1 MSKRPHAATG
11 GGDPL
16 AARAAS
22 SSAASASAAAA
33 AAAEEQQ
40 AKRVKFDEL
49 VASGF
54 GAEAFGGKPLAKS
67 SVDGMQLGAG
77 GAAAAAA
84 GGGGAEQKHA
94 TAAADYDD
102 EDAMARLHGGSLSA
116 EEEMEAILRLVDQ
129 APEVAEVDAAA
140 VRQSCA
146 RFSRAAARNLEQR
159 DKFGAEQPEKFME
172 SEIALDEAIHAM
184 QGIATA
190 AHLYP
195 LLLERIGGGGGSSGS
210 GGVGATTGES
220 AMETL
225 CTLIAHHENLD
236 IATDCIALLHELV
249 DAETIGQAEQ
259 QLDDEA
265 AAAAAAD
272 GRRGRQQQLSGN
284 RIMRPF
290 VDFITGGAASAAE
303 AAGAAGSTD
312 SSSFAPTGPSLFL
325 STIVSALSRFPSEH
339 AAEQSTAV
347 TQLLSILENLTDLE
361 PRGVSVALVAHTP
374 LLEWL
379 LKRLRDD
386 NTFNAN
392 KLHASEILSIVLT
405 NAGRAG
411 QDALGN
417 RNVAAKTKPVLGG
430 LGIKTLIR
438 LIARY
443 RKEDPSNSEETEYL
457 ENLFDVLCVVLL
469 HHIPNQTL
477 FASHDGLQLM
487 LTMIKRFTYAKN
499 AAFKALDYALANH
512 EANAAL
518 FVDLG
523 GLKAL
528 FGALMFNPSSKK
540 DKADQTRHE
549 QHLLSIL
556 VQLLLHTSDVRYLR
570 VLRKFTEQEMIK
582 TERVVELLTKYS
594 ARVDDAERAWK
605 QLHQRD
611 GAAAAAAAAGSDELD
626 MERYAR
632 ASEHGQAHVDFA
644 SIILAFLATAGEAD
658 LRERVE
664 QLLNQQ
670 DVPLTDLQRT
680 LRQYVAM
687 MGDEDEEQ
695 VEDGETSASAAAAA
709 PPAAASSSS
718 SSSNGKDAGAQAQ
731 LKTKR
736 VLEALAAM
744 LDQPVDAK
752 P

>member
-1 MSKRPHAATG
+1 MSKRPHVATG

-16 AARAAS
+16 AARAA
-22 SSAASASAAAA
+22 APSASAAAA
-33 AAAEEQQ
+33 AAEEPQ

-195 LLLERIGGGGGSSGS
+195 LLLERIGGGGGSSGG

-259 QLDDEA
+259 ELDDEA
-265 AAAAAAD
+265 AAD
-272 GRRGRQQQLSGN
+272 GRRRQSGN

-303 AAGAAGSTD
+303 AAAAAGSTD
-312 SSSFAPTGPSLFL
+312 SNSFAPTGPSLFL

-361 PRGVSVALVAHTP
+361 PRGVSIALVAHTP

-417 RNVAAKTKPVLGG
+417 DNAAATKTKPVLGG

-594 ARVDDAERAWK
+594 ARVEDAERAWK

-611 GAAAAAAAAGSDELD
+611 GAAAAAAAAGSAELD
-626 MERYAR
+626 VERYAR

-695 VEDGETSASAAAAA
+695 MEDGEASASAAAAA
-709 PPAAASSSS
+709 PPAAATGGSG
-718 SSSNGKDAGAQAQ
+718 SSNGKDAGAQAQ

-744 LDQPVDAK
+744 LDQPADAK